1 MSGIRRSKYCLLF
14 NTLIPILIVSI
25 TCDIYGKGIIY
36 LSKKFKS
43 TIQELQE
50 KNPQHPWSSDFCFL
64 AEHLK
69 SGSSLAEEELVAN
82 VIKECLE
89 TFDASSPE
97 GSKKI
102 EDFLTFKKEIS
113 SEISIDSQNNLV
125 ARSHHS
131 DCDCKE
137 NHCCKLCLSIL
148 GTTGPKGE
156 TGATGAIGVTGPT
169 GPRGF
174 HGKRGPTGVTG
185 ATGATGPTGVTGVT
199 GPTGPTGITGVTG
212 VTGVTGLTGITGVTG
227 ATGATAVIGAA
238 EFIQTAQTTN
248 INVAPGKAFNFDIQV
263 YNTVPAVIVKSAEP
277 SGNGNLFTLKAPGLY
292 VLDYE
297 MSLYSPAGIAIYK
310 VDNTGSLAIDNDT
323 IAGAMLSQTWI
334 HGRAMVQVLAD
345 PVIVAI
351 SSTSGSLNV
360 SPVDSGTNQIFM
372 TRLTILKIS

>member
-89 TFDASSPE
+89 TFDASLPE

-227 ATGATAVIGAA
+227 ATGATGVIGAA
-238 EFIQTAQTTN
+238 EFIQTEPS

-263 YNTVPAVIVKSAEP
+263 YNTIPTVIVKSAET

-292 VLDYE
+292 VIDYE
-297 MSLYSPAGIAIYK
+297 MSLTSGDGIAIYK
-310 VDNTGSLAIDNDT
+310 GDNAGSLAIDKDT
-323 IAGAMLSQTWI
+323 VVGLDDITQDSCWV
-334 HGRAMVQVLAD
+334 HGRAMVQVLAA

-351 SSTSGSLNV
+351 SSVYGLV
-360 SPVDSGTNQIFM
+360 SVAPPYM